1 MRTHPSRQSDRA
13 SIAPVNPQEKD
24 LAAAASQ
31 IAGASRGKQMA
42 GGLTGLS
49 SQPRRR
55 RVPSRKS
62 QWQQSAR
69 LQSAGPSRGV
79 LHARQI
85 QSPRIIHTFQHSCCA
100 RYALRFSSP
109 QNADGFHLPR
119 VHFPPLACRHILVI
133 AVGDARCAGL
143 GKYSVVNVLDEHE
156 RTMAFAEIALGQI
169 KSLRQT
175 AIPRNYEIW
184 YVYAT
189 GYNPPLNKIINE
201 TLARNG
207 RLTES
212 DLEQIYETYLS
223 HLKITDRIDKVGARV
238 IGEID
243 DVMSLITDAL
253 GVSVSY
259 DATLSEANEK
269 LSAAGDRDTV
279 KPIIE
284 MLIKATGE
292 MRETN
297 TALEERLTLSKTEI
311 SNLQQSLEAIRAE
324 SLTDPLTGLGNRKYF
339 DRMIDVAVQNALANN
354 EPLSLL
360 MFDIDHFKS
369 FNDSYGHLTG
379 DQVLR
384 LVSNSLKQTIKG
396 QDITARYGGEE
407 FAVVLP
413 NTALRQA
420 LTVADHIRRAVMA
433 KELKKKSTGEILGRV
448 TISVGVSMLK
458 PGDDTDALIERADAC
473 LYVAKRNGRNRV
485 ICEVDPEYATE
496 NHGQAC
502 VSKAAG

>member
-1 MRTHPSRQSDRA
+1 
-13 SIAPVNPQEKD
+13 
-24 LAAAASQ
+24 
-31 IAGASRGKQMA
+31 
-42 GGLTGLS
+42 
-49 SQPRRR
+49 
-55 RVPSRKS
+55 
-62 QWQQSAR
+62 
-69 LQSAGPSRGV
+69 
-79 LHARQI
+79 
-85 QSPRIIHTFQHSCCA
+85 
-100 RYALRFSSP
+100 
-109 QNADGFHLPR
+109 
-119 VHFPPLACRHILVI
+119 LV
-133 AVGDARCAGL
+133 V
-143 GKYSVVNVLDEHE
+143 KVLDEHE
-156 RTMAFAEIALGQI
+156 RTMAFAEVALGQI
-169 KSLRQT
+169 RSLRQT
-175 AIPRNYEIW
+175 AVPRNYEIW

-189 GYNPPLNKIINE
+189 GYNAPLNKIINE

-207 RLTES
+207 KLTEA

-223 HLKITDRIDKVGARV
+223 HLKTTDRIDKVGARV

-243 DVMSLITDAL
+243 DVMTLLTDAL
-253 GVSVSY
+253 GMSASY
-259 DATLSEANEK
+259 DASLGGASEK
-269 LSAAGDRDTV
+269 LEGAKTREQIQAIVDSLV
-279 KPIIE
+279 KS
-284 MLIKATGE
+284 TQE

-297 TALEERLTLSKTEI
+297 KALEERLTLSKNEI
-311 SNLQQSLEAIRAE
+311 SNLQHSLEAIRAE

-339 DRMIDVAVQNALANN
+339 DRMIDQAVQNALANG

-384 LVSNSLKQTIKG
+384 LVGLSLKQTIKG

-458 PGDDTDALIERADAC
+458 QGDDTDSLIERADAC
-473 LYVAKRNGRNRV
+473 LYAAKRNGRNRV
-485 ICEVDPEYATE
+485 ICEVDPEYAADA
-496 NHGQAC
+496 QSQVA
-502 VSKAAG
+502 

>member
-1 MRTHPSRQSDRA
+1 MG
-13 SIAPVNPQEKD
+13 N
-24 LAAAASQ
+24 L
-31 IAGASRGKQMA
+31 
-42 GGLTGLS
+42 
-49 SQPRRR
+49 
-55 RVPSRKS
+55 
-62 QWQQSAR
+62 
-69 LQSAGPSRGV
+69 
-79 LHARQI
+79 
-85 QSPRIIHTFQHSCCA
+85 F
-100 RYALRFSSP
+100 
-109 QNADGFHLPR
+109 
-119 VHFPPLACRHILVI
+119 
-133 AVGDARCAGL
+133 
-143 GKYSVVNVLDEHE
+143 VVKVLDEHE
-156 RTMAFAEIALGQI
+156 RTMAFAEVALGQI
-169 KSLRQT
+169 RSLRQT
-175 AIPRNYEIW
+175 AVPRNYEIW

-189 GYNPPLNKIINE
+189 GYNAPLNKIINE

-207 RLTES
+207 RLTEA

-223 HLKITDRIDKVGARV
+223 HIKTTDRIDKVGARV

-243 DVMSLITDAL
+243 DVMKLLTDAL
-253 GVSVSY
+253 GMSTSY
-259 DATLSEANEK
+259 SASLDGASEK
-269 LSAAGDRDTV
+269 LASAKNGEQV
-279 KPIIE
+279 KEIVDI
-284 MLIKATGE
+284 LVKSTRE

-297 TALEERLTLSKTEI
+297 RALEERLTLSKSEI

-339 DRMIDVAVQNALANN
+339 DRMIEMAVQHALAFN

-384 LVSNSLKQTIKG
+384 LVGLSLKQTIKG

-473 LYVAKRNGRNRV
+473 LYAAKRNGRNRV
-485 ICEVDPEYATE
+485 ICEADPEYAAE
-496 NHGQAC
+496 MQSQVA
-502 VSKAAG
+502 

>member
-1 MRTHPSRQSDRA
+1 
-13 SIAPVNPQEKD
+13 
-24 LAAAASQ
+24 
-31 IAGASRGKQMA
+31 
-42 GGLTGLS
+42 
-49 SQPRRR
+49 
-55 RVPSRKS
+55 
-62 QWQQSAR
+62 
-69 LQSAGPSRGV
+69 
-79 LHARQI
+79 
-85 QSPRIIHTFQHSCCA
+85 
-100 RYALRFSSP
+100 
-109 QNADGFHLPR
+109 
-119 VHFPPLACRHILVI
+119 
-133 AVGDARCAGL
+133 
-143 GKYSVVNVLDEHE
+143 VVKVLDEHE
-156 RTMAFAEIALGQI
+156 RTMAFAEVALGQI
-169 KSLRQT
+169 RSLRQT
-175 AIPRNYEIW
+175 AVPRNYEIW
-184 YVYAT
+184 YIYAT
-189 GYNPPLNKIINE
+189 GHNAPLNKIINE

-207 RLTES
+207 NLTEA

-223 HLKITDRIDKVGARV
+223 HIKATDRIDKVGARV

-243 DVMSLITDAL
+243 DVMSLLTDAL
-253 GVSVSY
+253 GMSANY
-259 DATLSEANEK
+259 DASLNGASEK
-269 LSAAGDRDTV
+269 LSAAKTPDQV
-279 KPIIE
+279 KGVVE
-284 MLIKATGE
+284 SLLRSTRE

-297 TALEERLTLSKTEI
+297 KALEERLMLSKNEI

-339 DRMIDVAVQNALANN
+339 DRMIATAVQDALATG

-384 LVSNSLKQTIKG
+384 LVGLSLKQTIKG

-458 PGDDTDALIERADAC
+458 PGDDPDALIERADAC
-473 LYVAKRNGRNRV
+473 LYAAKRNGRNRV
-485 ICEVDPEYATE
+485 ICEVDPEYTAE
-496 NHGQAC
+496 IQSQVA
-502 VSKAAG
+502 

>member
-1 MRTHPSRQSDRA
+1 VT
-13 SIAPVNPQEKD
+13 K
-24 LAAAASQ
+24 
-31 IAGASRGKQMA
+31 
-42 GGLTGLS
+42 
-49 SQPRRR
+49 
-55 RVPSRKS
+55 
-62 QWQQSAR
+62 
-69 LQSAGPSRGV
+69 
-79 LHARQI
+79 
-85 QSPRIIHTFQHSCCA
+85 
-100 RYALRFSSP
+100 
-109 QNADGFHLPR
+109 
-119 VHFPPLACRHILVI
+119 
-133 AVGDARCAGL
+133 
-143 GKYSVVNVLDEHE
+143 VLDEHE
-156 RTMAFAEIALGQI
+156 RTLAFAEVALGQI

-175 AIPRNYEIW
+175 AVPRNYEIW

-189 GYNPPLNKIINE
+189 GYNSALNKIINE

-207 RLTES
+207 KLTEA

-223 HLKITDRIDKVGARV
+223 QIKTTDRIDKVGARV

-243 DVMSLITDAL
+243 DVMTLIDDAL
-253 GVSVSY
+253 GMSASY
-259 DATLSEANEK
+259 DDTLSGATKE
-269 LSAAGDRDTV
+269 LSVAKNPDQ
-279 KPIIE
+279 
-284 MLIKATGE
+284 IKAIVQSLTNSTRE

-297 TALEERLTLSKTEI
+297 KALRDRLRLSKSEI
-311 SNLQQSLEAIRAE
+311 SDLQHSLEAIRAE

-339 DRMIDVAVQNALANN
+339 DRSIDVAVENALANG

-384 LVSNSLKQTIKG
+384 LVGMSLKQTIKG

-473 LYVAKRNGRNRV
+473 LYAAKRNGRNRV
-485 ICEVDPEYATE
+485 ICEADPEYTAET
-496 NHGQAC
+496 QIQVA
-502 VSKAAG
+502 

>member
-1 MRTHPSRQSDRA
+1 
-13 SIAPVNPQEKD
+13 
-24 LAAAASQ
+24 
-31 IAGASRGKQMA
+31 
-42 GGLTGLS
+42 
-49 SQPRRR
+49 
-55 RVPSRKS
+55 
-62 QWQQSAR
+62 
-69 LQSAGPSRGV
+69 
-79 LHARQI
+79 
-85 QSPRIIHTFQHSCCA
+85 
-100 RYALRFSSP
+100 
-109 QNADGFHLPR
+109 
-119 VHFPPLACRHILVI
+119 
-133 AVGDARCAGL
+133 
-143 GKYSVVNVLDEHE
+143 VVTVLDEHE
-156 RTMAFAEIALGQI
+156 RTMAFAEVALGQI

-175 AIPRNYEIW
+175 AVPRNYEIW

-189 GYNPPLNKIINE
+189 GYNTPLNKIINE

-207 RLTES
+207 KLTEA

-223 HLKITDRIDKVGARV
+223 QIKITDRIDKVGARV

-243 DVMSLITDAL
+243 DVMTLISDAL
-253 GVSVSY
+253 GMSASY
-259 DATLSEANEK
+259 DDSLSGATQK
-269 LSAAGDRDTV
+269 LQVAQDRDQV
-279 KPIIE
+279 KAIVE
-284 MLIKATGE
+284 TLLKSTRE

-297 TALEERLTLSKTEI
+297 KALEDRLTLSKTEI

-339 DRMIDVAVQNALANN
+339 DRSIDMAVQNALASG

-379 DQVLR
+379 DQ
-384 LVSNSLKQTIKG
+384 
-396 QDITARYGGEE
+396 E

-458 PGDDTDALIERADAC
+458 PGDDTDSLIERADAC
-473 LYVAKRNGRNRV
+473 LYAAKRNGRNRV
-485 ICEVDPEYATE
+485 ICEADPEYAAET
-496 NHGQAC
+496 HSQVA
-502 VSKAAG
+502 

>member
-1 MRTHPSRQSDRA
+1 
-13 SIAPVNPQEKD
+13 
-24 LAAAASQ
+24 
-31 IAGASRGKQMA
+31 
-42 GGLTGLS
+42 
-49 SQPRRR
+49 
-55 RVPSRKS
+55 
-62 QWQQSAR
+62 
-69 LQSAGPSRGV
+69 
-79 LHARQI
+79 
-85 QSPRIIHTFQHSCCA
+85 
-100 RYALRFSSP
+100 
-109 QNADGFHLPR
+109 
-119 VHFPPLACRHILVI
+119 
-133 AVGDARCAGL
+133 
-143 GKYSVVNVLDEHE
+143 VLDEHE
-156 RTMAFAEIALGQI
+156 RTMAFAELALGQI

-175 AIPRNYEIW
+175 AVPRNYEIW

-189 GYNPPLNKIINE
+189 GHNSPLNKIINE

-207 RLTES
+207 KLTEA

-223 HLKITDRIDKVGARV
+223 HIKTTDRIDKVGARV

-243 DVMSLITDAL
+243 DVMRLIGDAL
-253 GVSVSY
+253 GMSASY
-259 DATLSEANEK
+259 DASLCGASEK
-269 LSAAGDRDTV
+269 LADAESRDQVKTIVELLVKSTREMRDTN
-279 KPIIE
+279 
-284 MLIKATGE
+284 KA
-292 MRETN
+292 
-297 TALEERLTLSKTEI
+297 LKERLMLSMAEI

-339 DRMIDVAVQNALANN
+339 DRSIEMSVQNVIATN

-369 FNDSYGHLTG
+369 FNDSFGHLTG

-384 LVSNSLKQTIKG
+384 LVGMSLKQTIKG

-420 LTVADHIRRAVMA
+420 LTVADHIRRAVMS

-473 LYVAKRNGRNRV
+473 LYAAKRNGRNRV
-485 ICEVDPEYATE
+485 VCEADPEYVAETQ
-496 NHGQAC
+496 GQVA
-502 VSKAAG
+502 